1 MMLRMMLK
9 TCGESEEAL
18 EKNSNIVFESIVKVS
33 RVVVVI
39 ILQHIVVSSFV

>member
-1 MMLRMMLK
+1 MRLRMMLK

-39 ILQHIVVSSFV
+39 VLQHIVVSSFV